1 MRFTTI
7 GQRTGIASVAEF
19 SADGFGNSMINNMST
34 TPENSNKLSREA
46 RPVANTPAEDSS
58 DSAKRSLADYHL
70 LEGPHS
76 RTGEFLT
83 LLNVL
88 RDYLRGLRVLHF
100 VGPCVTVF
108 GSARTKETDPAY
120 QKAREI
126 GAAIAKLGFTVM
138 TGGGP
143 GIMEAAN
150 RGAKD
155 VGGRSVGCNI
165 ELPTEQGANP
175 YLDRWVTIRYFSV
188 RKTLLMK
195 YSYAF
200 VVCPGGLGTLD
211 ELFEALT
218 LIQTG
223 KVMNFP
229 VVLLGRDYW
238 RELIVLLEKM
248 VAAGTISPGDMN
260 MIFVTDSV
268 DEAVTHIEEKSI
280 KPFGLRPITR
290 RPLPWLLE
298 RGLLEARRFAG
309 SSRRL
314 LNGSASG
321 K

>member
-1 MRFTTI
+1 MFRDFD
-7 GQRTGIASVAEF
+7 
-19 SADGFGNSMINNMST
+19 DGLDRWPVNDMST
-34 TPENSNKLSREA
+34 TSEDPKNVPAAGRAAVDSENGNRDDA
-46 RPVANTPAEDSS
+46 AN
-58 DSAKRSLADYHL
+58 RSLADYHL

-76 RTGEFLT
+76 RTGEFLM
-83 LLNVL
+83 LLSVL

-108 GSARTKETDPAY
+108 GSARTQETDPNY
-120 QKAREI
+120 QIAREM
-126 GAAIAKLGFTVM
+126 GAAIARLGFTVM

-150 RGAKD
+150 RGAKE

-165 ELPTEQGANP
+165 ELPHEQGANA
-175 YLDRWVTIRYFSV
+175 YLDRWVMIRHFSV

-229 VVLLGRDYW
+229 IVILGREYW
-238 RELIVLLEKM
+238 RELIALLEKM
-248 VAAGTISPGDMN
+248 ARLGNISAADLQLIY
-260 MIFVTDSV
+260 VTDSV
-268 DEAVTHIEEKSI
+268 EEAIAHIENKVI
-280 KPFGLRPITR
+280 KPFGLTPMTR
-290 RPLPWLLE
+290 RPFPWLLE
-298 RGLLEARRFAG
+298 RGLLEARRIAG
-309 SSRRL
+309 SPRRL
-314 LNGSASG
+314 FNDQVARRNKS
-321 K
+321 